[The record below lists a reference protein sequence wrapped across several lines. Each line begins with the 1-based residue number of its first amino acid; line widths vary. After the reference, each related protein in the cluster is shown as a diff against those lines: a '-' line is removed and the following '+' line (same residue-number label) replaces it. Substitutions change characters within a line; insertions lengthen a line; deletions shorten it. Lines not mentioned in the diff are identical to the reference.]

1 MKKLLNSINKVN
13 AMMDRK
19 QALLTNAETNL
30 KAAQA
35 DLAAASERKQQ
46 AVHDGD
52 EAAYNQ
58 ADADFTKAN
67 FKIGMWQAQIK
78 HFSEEP
84 YITAEEYNELK
95 NEILTNYQDMV
106 NKDKETLLATFEETG
121 LLNEMYEKEQ
131 QAASKT
137 HEALMKLRGDIYCDP
152 ELNKFGSSKGYVLNT
167 DIRNMI
173 DYKITFVIDGIRS
186 ALANLDK

>member
-1 MKKLLNSINKVN
+1 MKKLLNSINKIN

-58 ADADFTKAN
+58 ADADTNKAN

-95 NEILTNYQDMV
+95 NEILTNYREMV

-137 HEALMKLRGDIYCDP
+137 FEALKRLRGDIYCDP
-152 ELNKFGSSKGYVLNT
+152 ELNKFGSAKDYVLNT